1 VLRSQAEMMRRIRED
16 PENVVLNEVLRLTIA
31 GIAVGMRNT
40 G

>member
-1 VLRSQAEMMRRIRED
+1 MLQVEMMRRLRDD
-16 PENVVLNEVLRLTIA
+16 PEDALLNEVMRLTIA